1 VLNIFSLE
9 KCHRSFMHAGGRW
22 IAVLIKATDHE
33 GSADFGAL
41 SGLVSAP
48 SHSQEAVPHR

>member
-1 VLNIFSLE
+1 
-9 KCHRSFMHAGGRW
+9 MHAGGRW